1 MYAHLIICY
10 SVILKYLLCNLSK
23 CHLYKFFIMPQ
34 QCKCATNTG
43 SDDSKCLRVLKS
55 LSKILIFKNVDIQKE
70 KNSQSFKKPLLLYFT
85 SLVFHSQSHY
95 LLKTV
100 QG

>member
-1 MYAHLIICY
+1 
-10 SVILKYLLCNLSK
+10 
-23 CHLYKFFIMPQ
+23 MPQ

-70 KNSQSFKKPLLLYFT
+70 KNSQFQETFVTLFYKLSFPFSK
-85 SLVFHSQSHY
+85 SLPTQNCSGLGH
-95 LLKTV
+95 
-100 QG
+100 